1 MTSALLSP
9 RRPPGP
15 DTRQRSA
22 LDRAA
27 ERVAGAAFCARLDP
41 AVLDFARRRLATHF
55 GTSEELVDALI
66 ADRLLRLTNRLGA
79 ELGH

>member
-9 RRPPGP
+9 HRPGP
-15 DTRQRSA
+15 ADTPRPDA

-27 ERVAGAAFCARLDP
+27 SRVAGAAFCARLDP
-41 AVLDFARRRLATHF
+41 AVLDFARRRLAAHF

-66 ADRLLRLTNRLGA
+66 ADRLLRLAARLGA
-79 ELGH
+79 DLAL